1 MATINGVKAKVFSK
15 PKPSK
20 DDIVIM
26 NPIDTHLI
34 KDSRKRTA
42 KRNKEHEVES
52 QYIWLAIPVLLI
64 SWILIRWI
72 IG

>member
-1 MATINGVKAKVFSK
+1 MVETRNADFYQKTTSK
-15 PKPSK
+15 YTKN
-20 DDIVIM
+20 M

-34 KDSRKRTA
+34 KDTRKRTA

-52 QYIWLAIPVLLI
+52 PYIWLAIPVLLI